1 MSTFRTSLVGRCAA
15 VLGAATM
22 TFAILSGLV
31 SLSEPQRSQL
41 AAATASRQP
50 SDRKSDESM
59 LKSQQPEHLALRCPT
74 PDGPETLSVDQKEFR
89 SPDDHCQ

>member
-22 TFAILSGLV
+22 TFAILSGVV
-31 SLSEPQRSQL
+31 SLSEPQRSL
-41 AAATASRQP
+41 VVAATASRQP
-50 SDRKSDESM
+50 SDRKGDESQLM
-59 LKSQQPEHLALRCPT
+59 SRQSQHLALRCPT